1 MHDGGREKME
11 GGGGESGEG
20 DSENEGKTA
29 TACWDDDGRDEA
41 EDRTGQEAAKG
52 GGVACWHGS
61 LV

>member
-1 MHDGGREKME
+1 ME